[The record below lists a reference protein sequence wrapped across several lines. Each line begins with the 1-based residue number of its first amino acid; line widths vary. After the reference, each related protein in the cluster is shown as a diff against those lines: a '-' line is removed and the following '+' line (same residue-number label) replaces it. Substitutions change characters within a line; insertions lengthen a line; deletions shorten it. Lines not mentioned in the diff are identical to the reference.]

1 MIIIIIIIII
11 AMLPG
16 ESTSTSGTSAHS
28 LSLFSSSARSC
39 DGFPGNIGSE
49 ILGKVTTECDIQ
61 CRDLKSEIKHMFA
74 LIFLKA
80 YKGRAVISYINL
92 HSMFFTLKSPIKRI
106 MPFSNLSLKV
116 LVKGTGR

>member
-1 MIIIIIIIII
+1 MKDSLHGGQFDTTMNWFTLII
-11 AMLPG
+11 AILPG

-61 CRDLKSEIKHMFA
+61 CRGLKSEIKHIFA
-74 LIFLKA
+74 LIFSKL
-80 YKGRAVISYINL
+80 
-92 HSMFFTLKSPIKRI
+92 IKRASTYFI
-106 MPFSNLSLKV
+106 HQFAFIFFHF
-116 LVKGTGR
+116 

>member
-1 MIIIIIIIII
+1 MIIIIIIII
-11 AMLPG
+11 AMLPE

-28 LSLFSSSARSC
+28 LSLSSSSARSC

-49 ILGKVTTECDIQ
+49 ILGKVTTTECDIQ
-61 CRDLKSEIKHMFA
+61 CRDSKSEIKHIFA
-74 LIFLKA
+74 LIVSKPLK
-80 YKGRAVISYINL
+80 GVHLFQTSICIQCFSL
-92 HSMFFTLKSPIKRI
+92 LKSPIKRT